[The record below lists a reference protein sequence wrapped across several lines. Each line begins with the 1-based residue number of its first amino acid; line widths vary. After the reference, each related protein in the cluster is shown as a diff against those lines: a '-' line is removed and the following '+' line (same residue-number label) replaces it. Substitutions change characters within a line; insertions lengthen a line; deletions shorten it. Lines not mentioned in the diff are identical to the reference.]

1 MAKYIMRLDD
11 ACPKMNLENWDR
23 MERILSK
30 YNIRPV
36 VGVIPNC
43 KDPDMNIY
51 DWDESGFL
59 ERKSRWQ
66 KKGWELA
73 LHGYT
78 HVFETK
84 TGGINPVHQR
94 SEFAGH
100 TLDIQMDKI
109 KKGIEQFKE
118 WHIDPKVFIAPAH
131 TFDENTLEA
140 IKQCSDIR
148 IVSDTVA
155 TKPYS
160 KYGMTFVPQQTGRAR
175 KLPFE
180 IVTFCYHPNIMDD
193 EDFMYLEGF
202 IKDNQKQFIDFPLEK
217 SARKKG
223 LTDKFLSKLYFLRR
237 K

>member
-11 ACPKMNLENWDR
+11 ACQKMNLENWDR
-23 MERILSK
+23 MERLLTK
-30 YNIRPV
+30 YDIKPL

-43 KDPDMNIY
+43 KDPDMDKY
-51 DWDESGFL
+51 DWDEPGFL
-59 ERKSRWQ
+59 ERKERWQ

-84 TGGINPVHQR
+84 SGGINPVHQR

-100 TLDIQMDKI
+100 PLEIQKEKI
-109 KKGIEQFKE
+109 KKGMEKLTE
-118 WHIDPKVFIAPAH
+118 WGISPRVFIAPAH

-140 IKQCSDIR
+140 IKSETDIK
-148 IVSDTVA
+148 IISDTIA
-155 TKPYS
+155 NSPYT

-180 IVTFCYHPNIMDD
+180 LVTFCYHPNVMDD
-193 EDFMYLEGF
+193 EAFMFLEGF
-202 IKDNQKQFIDFPLEK
+202 ISDHKSEFVDFPVQTTD
-217 SARKKG
+217 RKPSM
-223 LTDKFLSKLYFLRR
+223 LDKLLSKIYFMR